1 MRSRIALFFILLL
14 LASTGFAR
22 EQIPQQ
28 LGELVMG
35 KAPPCKY
42 LNGQCDGPEQVWYVN
57 DDAVPKMWLS
67 LAPEMPSKVKGAT
80 VTAYKGRVV
89 QVIFWLLSSV
99 KFEDVNRSFTNRF
112 GNGMK
117 KDVRTKSTSNSPDCP
132 KLYLIQNWSYGNG
145 ELTVQWDKEDV
156 VYVILRDNLART
168 MDKDPEYEP
177 EDAPCLDD

>member
-1 MRSRIALFFILLL
+1 MLSRIALFIILLL
-14 LASTGFAR
+14 LASTGFTR

-35 KAPPCKY
+35 KSPPCKY
-42 LNGQCDGPEQVWYVN
+42 LEGQCNGPEQVWYVK

-67 LAPEMPSKVKGAT
+67 LAPEMPSNVKGAT

-89 QVIFWLLSSV
+89 QVIFSLRPSV

-112 GNGMK
+112 GNGLK

-132 KLYLIQNWSYGNG
+132 KLYLIQNWSHGKG
-145 ELTVQWDKEDV
+145 ELTVQWAKDDV
-156 VYVILRDNLART
+156 VYVILRDNLARA
-168 MDKDPEYEP
+168 MDKDPEYAPDSE
-177 EDAPCLDD
+177 PCLDD